1 VLRIEGLD
9 TYYGQVQAL
18 FDVSL
23 TVKEGEVVALLGA
36 NGAGKTT
43 VLRTI
48 SGLVQPRNG
57 TIELEGRTLNGLMPH
72 DVSRL
77 GVAHCPEGR
86 LVFETMTVDEN
97 LELGAYFIKD
107 RSAIDRQKE
116 EVFRYFPILKDR
128 LWQRAGTFSG
138 GEQQMLAIARALM
151 SKPKIILLDEPSL
164 GLAPILVGTVF
175 QIIKQLHK
183 AGNTI
188 LLVEQ
193 NANMALEVAD
203 RAYVL
208 ETGSVVLS
216 ASSAELRNNPI
227 VKKKYLGQS

>member
-1 VLRIEGLD
+1 MLRVQGID

-18 FDVSL
+18 FGVSL
-23 TVKEGEVVALLGA
+23 TVEKGEIVALLGA

-43 VLRTI
+43 VLRAI
-48 SGLVQPRNG
+48 SGLVQAGRG
-57 TIELEGRTLNGLMPH
+57 TIELEGKQLNGLMPH
-72 DVSRL
+72 AITRL
-77 GVAHCPEGR
+77 GIAHCPEGR

-97 LELGAYFIKD
+97 LELGAYFVKD
-107 RSAIDRQKE
+107 RRAIAQQKE
-116 EVFRYFPILKDR
+116 EVSKYFPILKDR
-128 LWQRAGTFSG
+128 LWQKAGTLSG
-138 GEQQMLAIARALM
+138 GEQQMLAIARAMM
-151 SKPKIILLDEPSL
+151 SKPKVILLDEPSL

-175 QIIKQLHK
+175 QIIRQLHE

-193 NANMALEVAD
+193 NASIALEVAD

-216 ASSAELRNNPI
+216 ASSTDLKNDPSVR
-227 VKKKYLGQS
+227 KKYLGQS